1 MEKLSF
7 MLADRFYEYPCFE
20 MYQQFRPE
28 VPVVF
33 NEELEDRIDVDL
45 SGGVLV
51 LTALE
56 KGEVILQDV
65 YKRQKREWS
74 FVKFLRQMEKKI
86 FKRHR

>member
-56 KGEVILQDV
+56 KGEVILQKEYD
-65 YKRQKREWS
+65 Y
-74 FVKFLRQMEKKI
+74 EKKPLDNNPSKGFFI
-86 FKRHR
+86 YFYVN